1 MSRRDK
7 KSSKNGVL
15 FFDSTSTQLLVKTLL
30 NCHELLK
37 KSLSK
42 NPFIRGTDSV
52 TTVNG
57 ANAENQIDGPLIII
71 GHYKALS
78 RSSIIFPS
86 HCGNQKTSLGC

>member
-15 FFDSTSTQLLVKTLL
+15 FFDSTSTQLLIKTLL
-30 NCHELLK
+30 NCHLLL

-42 NPFIRGTDSV
+42 NAFIRGTDSV

-57 ANAENQIDGPLIII
+57 ANAEKSNRWAINYPWTL
-71 GHYKALS
+71 
-78 RSSIIFPS
+78 
-86 HCGNQKTSLGC
+86 

>member
-1 MSRRDK
+1 M
-7 KSSKNGVL
+7 

-57 ANAENQIDGPLIII
+57 ANAEKSNRWAINYPWTL
-71 GHYKALS
+71 
-78 RSSIIFPS
+78 
-86 HCGNQKTSLGC
+86 